1 LGKAVRARTDQD
13 HRFPVTQ
20 ICVRVKEEVIGD
32 GERWRE
38 VAADYYGWRRRGVE
52 LGFAEYRGDDA
63 GDLLRGI
70 EKVRGVAAGSTRGG
84 GGRAG
89 GVTGAGG
96 GGGEIAVGLVTTPLR
111 GCRRPVTC

>member
-1 LGKAVRARTDQD
+1 MTERGGV
-13 HRFPVTQ
+13 
-20 ICVRVKEEVIGD
+20 
-32 GERWRE
+32 RWRRITTGG
-38 VAADYYGWRRRGVE
+38 DVE

-96 GGGEIAVGLVTTPLR
+96 GGGEIAVGLVATPLR